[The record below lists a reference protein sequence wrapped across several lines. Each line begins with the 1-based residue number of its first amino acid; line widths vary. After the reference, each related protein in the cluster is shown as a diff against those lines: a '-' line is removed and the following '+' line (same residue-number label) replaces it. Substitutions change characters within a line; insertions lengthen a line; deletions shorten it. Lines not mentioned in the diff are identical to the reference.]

1 VVVWNFHLRKVHAK
15 CPACRLASKGRTR
28 TWGTRHDTIS
38 SVSDAFPVLEELAV
52 AIDNYSYPCFVY
64 DFSKNQE
71 INLGSMAAV
80 ERFIGDRLL
89 STDIERVRDG
99 LSNVLFWGNYNSG
112 YRTYRVDKFRA
123 AVDSQTLRQAVDVFA
138 SLQGCAI
145 SDMKRLKLPGFGC
158 LSFLSKL
165 RTFLDLSAFCVIDL
179 KLRRDI
185 PALKEKFKA
194 YGPKPTSIPVTQF
207 NEESYGW
214 WVGLCRK
221 TALQM
226 AGEVV
231 RRPVDVERG
240 FFQMVNTKKADNA
253 DSLIRQLD
261 QKFIS
266 HASAF

>member
-1 VVVWNFHLRKVHAK
+1 
-15 CPACRLASKGRTR
+15 
-28 TWGTRHDTIS
+28 
-38 SVSDAFPVLEELAV
+38 VSDAIPALEELAL
-52 AIDNYSYPCFVY
+52 AIDNYSYPCFVK
-64 DFSKNQE
+64 DFSKNQK
-71 INLGSMAAV
+71 NDLGSMTEV
-80 ERFIGDRLL
+80 ERFIGERLL
-89 STDIERVRDG
+89 STDIERVRYG

-112 YRTYRVDKFRA
+112 YRDHRVNEFRA
-123 AVDSQTLRQAVDVFA
+123 AVDSKSLIHAVHVFA

-145 SDMKRLKLPGFGC
+145 SDLKRLKLPGFGC

-165 RTFLDLSAFCVIDL
+165 RTFLDPSGFCVIDL

-194 YGPKPTSIPVTQF
+194 YGQKPTSIPVTRF

-226 AGEVV
+226 AGAVV

-240 FFQMVNTKKADNA
+240 FFQMVNGKKANNA
-253 DSLIRQLD
+253 DSLIRRLD
-261 QKFIS
+261 QKSIS
-266 HASAF
+266 RVSVF